1 MGVKILVVDDEP
13 DIRAVLGECLTAAG
27 FETQEAGDGA
37 EAVAAVQAERPAV
50 ILLDVIMPRQ
60 GGIEALPELKRIAPD
75 VPVIM
80 CTAYMDVPTA
90 VRAMQLGAYDYLTK
104 PFDPELL
111 LLTVKRA
118 LERRELLA
126 RIDELKSQGEGIS
139 LAERMGGSRGIES
152 VIQQVAQ
159 VARSNFTVLIQGE
172 TGTGK
177 ELVARAIHN
186 QSPRRDKPF
195 VAVDCGA
202 IPETLVESEL
212 FGYEKGAFTG
222 AVHRKDGR
230 FQAAG
235 SGTVFLDEVGNL
247 PLPTQAK
254 LLRALEERQVTP
266 LGATRPVPVDARI
279 IAASNVDLE
288 DASRAGRFRPDLYY
302 RLNEFGISLPPL
314 RSRREDI
321 AHLASRFL
329 DEVSMELRRP
339 VHGITDDAMELLRLH
354 DWPGNVR
361 ELKNVIRKAALLATD
376 LITPEFLPPLGAP
389 GGGRQPDVEAPTVS
403 GELSLREVT
412 EVATADAER
421 QAIRQALEAAKGN
434 KSQAARLLRTDYS
447 TLHAK
452 MKRYGISARDFQD
465 A

>member
-1 MGVKILVVDDEP
+1 VGKILVVDDEP
-13 DIRAVLGECLTAAG
+13 EIRAILSECLAAAG
-27 FETQEAGDGA
+27 FQSAEAGNGA

-50 ILLDVIMPRQ
+50 ILLDVTMPGT
-60 GGIEALPELKRIAPD
+60 GGMEALPELKRIAPD

-80 CTAYMDVPTA
+80 CTAHVDVPTA

-118 LERRELLA
+118 LERQDLLA

-139 LAERMGGSRGIES
+139 LADRMGSSRAIQS

-159 VARSNFTVLIQGE
+159 VARSSFTVLVQGE

-186 QSPRRDKPF
+186 QSSRRDKPF

-222 AVHRKDGR
+222 AVRRKDGQ

-235 SGTVFLDEVGNL
+235 GGTVFLDEIGNL
-247 PLPTQAK
+247 PLATQAK

-266 LGATRPVPVDARI
+266 LGATRPVSVDARI
-279 IAASNVDLE
+279 IAASNVNLE
-288 DASRAGRFRPDLYY
+288 EETRAGRFRPDLYY

-314 RSRREDI
+314 RNRREDI
-321 AHLASRFL
+321 AHLARRFL

-339 VHGITDDAMELLRLH
+339 VRGISDDAMELLGRH

-361 ELKNVIRKAALLATD
+361 ELKNVIRKAALLAD
-376 LITPEFLPPLGAP
+376 DVITPELLPALGARGAP
-389 GGGRQPDVEAPTVS
+389 GRPAAVAPAVG
-403 GELSLREVT
+403 GELSLREVA
-412 EVATADAER
+412 EVAAVDAER
-421 QAIRQALEAAKGN
+421 RAIRQALEAAKGN
-434 KSQAARLLRTDYS
+434 KSQAARLLRTDYT

-452 MKRYGISARDFQD
+452 MKRYGISARDFQG

>member
-1 MGVKILVVDDEP
+1 VGAKILVVDDEP

-27 FETQEAGDGA
+27 FETQEAGDGD
-37 EAVAAVQAERPAV
+37 EAVAAVQADRPAV

-60 GGIEALPELKRIAPD
+60 GGMEALPELKRIAPD

-80 CTAYMDVPTA
+80 CTAYLDVPTA

-118 LERRELLA
+118 LERQELLA
-126 RIDELKSQGEGIS
+126 RIDELKSQGGGIS
-139 LAERMGGSRGIES
+139 LAERMGESRAIGS

-222 AVHRKDGR
+222 AVRRKDGR
-230 FQAAG
+230 FQAAAG
-235 SGTVFLDEVGNL
+235 GTVFLDEVGNL

-288 DASRAGRFRPDLYY
+288 DASRGGRFRPDLYY
-302 RLNEFGISLPPL
+302 RLNEFGIALPPL

-321 AHLASRFL
+321 AHLARRFL
-329 DEVSMELRRP
+329 EEVSMELRCP
-339 VHGITDDAMELLRLH
+339 VHGITDDAMELLRRH

-376 LITPEFLPPLGAP
+376 LITPEFLPTLGAP
-389 GGGRQPDVEAPTVS
+389 GEAVHPAVAAPAVG
-403 GELSLREVT
+403 GELSLREVS

-421 QAIRQALEAAKGN
+421 RAIRQALEAAKGN
-434 KSQAARLLRTDYS
+434 KSQAARLLRTDYT

-452 MKRYGISARDFQD
+452 MKRYGISAGDFQG

>member
-1 MGVKILVVDDEP
+1 
-13 DIRAVLGECLTAAG
+13 
-27 FETQEAGDGA
+27 
-37 EAVAAVQAERPAV
+37 VAAVRAERPAV
-50 ILLDVIMPRQ
+50 ILLDVLMPRL
-60 GGIEALPELKRIAPD
+60 GGMDALPELRRLAPD

-104 PFDPELL
+104 PFDLDLL

-118 LERRELLA
+118 LERQDLIA
-126 RIDELKSQGEGIS
+126 RIDELKSQGEAIS
-139 LAERMGGSRGIES
+139 LADRMGGSRAIES
-152 VIQQVAQ
+152 VIRQVAQ

-202 IPETLVESEL
+202 IPETLIESEL
-212 FGYEKGAFTG
+212 FGYERGAFTG
-222 AVHRKDGR
+222 ALRRKDGR
-230 FQAAG
+230 FQTADG
-235 SGTVFLDEVGNL
+235 GTVFLDEIGDL
-247 PLPTQAK
+247 PLATQAK

-266 LGATRPVPVDARI
+266 LGATRPVLVDARI
-279 IAASNVDLE
+279 IAASNVDLDE
-288 DASRAGRFRPDLYY
+288 GSRAGRFRADLYY
-302 RLNEFGISLPPL
+302 RLNEFGINLPPL

-321 AHLASRFL
+321 GHLARRFL
-329 DEVSMELRRP
+329 EEVSMELHRP
-339 VHGITDDAMELLRLH
+339 VHGISEDAIELLRRH

-376 LITPEFLPPLGAP
+376 VIMPEFLPPLAARGGA
-389 GGGRQPDVEAPTVS
+389 GQSAVAAPPVG
-403 GELSLREVT
+403 GELSLCEVG

-434 KSQAARLLRTDYS
+434 KSQAARLLRT
-447 TLHAK
+447 TTP
-452 MKRYGISARDFQD
+452 RCTPR
-465 A
+465 

>member
-13 DIRAVLGECLTAAG
+13 DIRAVLSECLTAAG
-27 FETQEAGDGA
+27 FETQEAGDGD

-60 GGIEALPELKRIAPD
+60 GGLEALPELKRIAPD

-118 LERRELLA
+118 LERQGLLA

-222 AVHRKDGR
+222 AVRRKDGR

-288 DASRAGRFRPDLYY
+288 DASRGGRFRADLYY
-302 RLNEFGISLPPL
+302 RLNEFGINLPPL

-321 AHLASRFL
+321 THLASRFL

-376 LITPEFLPPLGAP
+376 LITPEFLPALGAH
-389 GGGRQPDVEAPTVS
+389 GEAGHAAAAAPAVG
-403 GELSLREVT
+403 GELSLREVG

-421 QAIRQALEAAKGN
+421 RAIRQALEAAKGN
-434 KSQAARLLRTDYS
+434 KSQAARLLRTDFT

-452 MKRYGISARDFQD
+452 MKRYGISPRDFQD
-465 A
+465 P

>member
-1 MGVKILVVDDEP
+1 MKILVVDDEP
-13 DIRAVLGECLTAAG
+13 DIRAVLGECLVAAG
-27 FETQEAGDGA
+27 FETQEAGDGE

-50 ILLDVIMPRQ
+50 ILLDVVMPRQ
-60 GGIEALPELKRIAPD
+60 GGLEALPELKRIAPD

-104 PFDPELL
+104 PFDPALL
-111 LLTVKRA
+111 LLTIKRA
-118 LERRELLA
+118 VERRELLA

-139 LAERMGGSRGIES
+139 LADRMGGSRPIES

-159 VARSNFTVLIQGE
+159 VARSNFTVLVQGE

-222 AVHRKDGR
+222 AVRRKDGR
-230 FQAAG
+230 FQAAAG
-235 SGTVFLDEVGNL
+235 GTLFLDEVGNL

-254 LLRALEERQVTP
+254 LLRALEERRVTP
-266 LGATRPVPVDARI
+266 LGATRPVSVDARI
-279 IAASNVDLE
+279 IAASNADLE
-288 DASRAGRFRPDLYY
+288 DATRGGRFRPDLYY
-302 RLNEFGISLPPL
+302 RLNEFGISLPAL
-314 RSRREDI
+314 RDRREDV
-321 AHLASRFL
+321 AHLARRFL
-329 DEVSMELRRP
+329 DEVSMELHRP
-339 VHGITDDAMELLRLH
+339 VHGITDDAMELLQRH

-376 LITPEFLPPLGAP
+376 LITPEFLSSLAAP
-389 GGGRQPDVEAPTVS
+389 RATGQPAVAAPAVG
-403 GELSLREVT
+403 GELSLREVS

-421 QAIRQALEAAKGN
+421 RAIRQALEAARGN
-434 KSQAARLLRTDYS
+434 KSQAARLLRTDYT

-465 A
+465 P

>member
-1 MGVKILVVDDEP
+1 VGGKILVVDDEP
-13 DIRAVLGECLTAAG
+13 DIRALLAECLEEAG
-27 FETQEAGDGA
+27 FETREAKDGA
-37 EAVAAVQAERPAV
+37 EAVTAVQAERPAV

-60 GGIEALPELKRIAPD
+60 SGMDALPELKRIAPD

-111 LLTVKRA
+111 LLTVRRA
-118 LERRELLA
+118 LERQELLA
-126 RIDELKSQGEGIS
+126 RIDDLKSQGEGIS
-139 LAERMGGSRGIES
+139 LADRMGSSRAIES

-159 VARSNFTVLIQGE
+159 VARSSFTVLIQGE

-222 AVHRKDGR
+222 ALRRKDGR
-230 FQAAG
+230 FQTAG
-235 SGTVFLDEVGNL
+235 AGTVFLDEISNL

-254 LLRALEERQVTP
+254 LLRVLEERQVTP
-266 LGATRPVPVDARI
+266 LGGTRPVSVEARI

-288 DASRAGRFRPDLYY
+288 DASRTGRFRPDLFY

-321 AHLASRFL
+321 AHLARRFL
-329 DEVSMELRRP
+329 DEVGMELRRP
-339 VHGITDDAMELLRLH
+339 MHGITDDAMELLGRH

-361 ELKNVIRKAALLATD
+361 ELKNVIRKAALLAAD
-376 LITPEFLPPLGAP
+376 QITPEFLPPLSVPGAGAQP
-389 GGGRQPDVEAPTVS
+389 GVARPAVG
-403 GELSLREVT
+403 GELSLREVA

-421 QAIRQALEAAKGN
+421 SAIRQALEAAKGN

-452 MKRYGISARDFQD
+452 MKRYGISSKDFQD
-465 A
+465 S